1 MLLRCISCLAV
12 LLAWSGVVHAQAM
25 DAGGRDASGVD
36 ASQLLDASSVVDAAV
51 VDDSVADGDAAAG
64 CGGVDAL
71 GTCQGNV
78 LRLCSGG
85 VLQQTECEAVF
96 GRGFVC
102 ALTPPLNAA
111 QCVLPPTDGGPP
123 PGDGGD
129 SAPDS
134 GISIN
139 PTRQG
144 CSCVRPTFAEAAL
157 YSGLLV
163 WWRPKRRRR

>member
-1 MLLRCISCLAV
+1 MLLRCVFTLAV
-12 LLAWSGVVHAQAM
+12 LLACSGVVHAQGM
-25 DAGGRDASGVD
+25 DAGGLDASGVD
-36 ASQLLDASSVVDAAV
+36 ASAMLDGSAVVDASAG
-51 VDDSVADGDAAAG
+51 DASVADGDAGAG

-78 LRLCSGG
+78 LRVCAGG

-129 SAPDS
+129 SAPDG